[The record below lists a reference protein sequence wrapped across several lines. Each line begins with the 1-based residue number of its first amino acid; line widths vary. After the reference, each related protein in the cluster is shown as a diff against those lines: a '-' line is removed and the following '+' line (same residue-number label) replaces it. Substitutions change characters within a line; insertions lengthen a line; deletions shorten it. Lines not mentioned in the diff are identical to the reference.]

1 MPRTIRR
8 SAPLAAALAL
18 AAGCSDST
26 APVSPTPLPELLGQ
40 LNAPA
45 APAGV
50 LTDPATL
57 AGTIV
62 PASCTW
68 AAASQSFA
76 CAPQAF
82 GGVTATRSY
91 QLLDAAGAPQPAYGA
106 AVVAIRLTTDV
117 SGTVTPPAI
126 PGAPQLSAGPA
137 TITRHEVMTIRGL
150 AANSQRTLD
159 GTASTSLRA
168 SFTSGSTT
176 VPVTITGADT
186 VSGLTLAAT
195 PGRNGQPRYPLGGKT
210 IHVEQLAIGG
220 SAPLNTSVR
229 AVMTFNGTG
238 TATMSLTT
246 GLTTRV
252 CTVNLAEPGRLPSC
266 T

>member
-1 MPRTIRR
+1 MQRRIHR
-8 SAPLAAALAL
+8 SAPLAAALAF

-26 APVSPTPLPELLGQ
+26 APASNTPLPELLGQ

-50 LTDPATL
+50 LADPATL
-57 AGTIV
+57 TGAIV
-62 PASCTW
+62 PASCAW

-76 CAPQAF
+76 CAPRTF
-82 GGVTATRSY
+82 GGITATRSY
-91 QLLDAAGAPQPAYGA
+91 QLLDAAGAPQPTYGT
-106 AVVAIRLTTDV
+106 AVVAIRLTTDMA
-117 SGTVTPPAI
+117 GTMTPPAI
-126 PGAPQLSAGPA
+126 PGASQLSAGPA

-150 AANSQRTLD
+150 AANSPRTLD

-195 PGRNGQPRYPLGGKT
+195 PGRNGQPGIR
-210 IHVEQLAIGG
+210 
-220 SAPLNTSVR
+220 SAVRPSTSNSWR
-229 AVMTFNGTG
+229 SGEARP
-238 TATMSLTT
+238 S
-246 GLTTRV
+246 TRR
-252 CTVNLAEPGRLPSC
+252 CAPS
-266 T
+266 